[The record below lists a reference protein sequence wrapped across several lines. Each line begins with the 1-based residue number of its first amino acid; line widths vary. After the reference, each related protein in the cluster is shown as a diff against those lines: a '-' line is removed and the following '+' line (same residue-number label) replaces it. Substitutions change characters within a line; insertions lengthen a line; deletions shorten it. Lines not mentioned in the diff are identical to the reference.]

1 MTNDTLSKNDK
12 TIIAFGLSSY
22 KSNSMMSDNPYSGCY
37 KAKTSRTIGIN
48 GANPSCHQGGVLVVE
63 IIKR

>member
-1 MTNDTLSKNDK
+1 MIKDAMIKDNK

-22 KSNSMMSDNPYSGCY
+22 KSNSMMSNNPYSGCY